1 MDSTHF
7 RYQHTAFWPFHF
19 AYHLT
24 GYDGSTLYCRL
35 YHVTCTQF
43 LHCVKL
49 ICGDEFLN
57 VASTRFTR
65 AHGCDHSKMSST
77 RTDRVRVIRPVNQ
90 GQAVFCAQII
100 SLKTGHDVIRITTTG
115 GNKEFVLFK
124 DVNFVQSFNPDDGT
138 TGAPRYYAQFDIDNM
153 ILGPTPDAAYPVEL
167 HYFYRP
173 ASLTAGAEDGT
184 TWLSS
189 NASVSMLYGSLVE
202 AYTFMKG
209 EADLVQNYT
218 QRFTEALSRVK
229 NFGESQEVTDAYRT
243 GLILREKT

>member
-1 MDSTHF
+1 MS
-7 RYQHTAFWPFHF
+7 
-19 AYHLT
+19 
-24 GYDGSTLYCRL
+24 
-35 YHVTCTQF
+35 
-43 LHCVKL
+43 
-49 ICGDEFLN
+49 
-57 VASTRFTR
+57 FTY
-65 AHGCDHSKMSST
+65 
-77 RTDRVRVIRPVNQ
+77 
-90 GQAVFCAQII
+90 AQ
-100 SLKTGHDVIRITTTG
+100 LKTAIQDYTENTETTFVNSLDIFIKNTEERILKIAQLEVFRKNQSGNMSANNQYLGLPSDYLAPYSLSFTSG

-124 DVNFVQSFNPDDGT
+124 DVNFVQSFNPNNST
-138 TGAPRYYAQFDIDNM
+138 TGAPRYYAQFDIDNF
-153 ILGPTPDAAYPVEL
+153 ILGPTPDAAYDVEL

-184 TWLSS
+184 TWLST
-189 NASVSMLYGSLVE
+189 NASVSMLYGSLIE

>member
-1 MDSTHF
+1 MS
-7 RYQHTAFWPFHF
+7 
-19 AYHLT
+19 
-24 GYDGSTLYCRL
+24 
-35 YHVTCTQF
+35 
-43 LHCVKL
+43 
-49 ICGDEFLN
+49 
-57 VASTRFTR
+57 FTY
-65 AHGCDHSKMSST
+65 
-77 RTDRVRVIRPVNQ
+77 
-90 GQAVFCAQII
+90 AQ
-100 SLKTGHDVIRITTTG
+100 LKTAIQDYTENTETTFVNSLDIFIKNTEERILKIAQLEVFRKNQSGNLTASNQYLALPSDYLAPYSLSFTTG

-153 ILGPTPDAAYPVEL
+153 ILGPTPDASYPVEL

-173 ASLTAGAEDGT
+173 QSLTAGAEDGT
-184 TWLSS
+184 TWLST
-189 NASVSMLYGSLVE
+189 NASVSMLYGSLIE

>member
-1 MDSTHF
+1 MSFTYAQLKTAIQDYTENTETTFVNSLDIFIKNTEERILKIAQLEVF
-7 RYQHTAFWPFHF
+7 RKNQSGNMA
-19 AYHLT
+19 ANN
-24 GYDGSTLYCRL
+24 
-35 YHVTCTQF
+35 QF
-43 LHCVKL
+43 LAL
-49 ICGDEFLN
+49 PSDYL
-57 VASTRFTR
+57 APYSLSFT
-65 AHGCDHSKMSST
+65 S
-77 RTDRVRVIRPVNQ
+77 
-90 GQAVFCAQII
+90 
-100 SLKTGHDVIRITTTG
+100 G

-124 DVNFVQSFNPDDGT
+124 DVNFVQSFNPNNST
-138 TGAPRYYAQFDIDNM
+138 SGAPRYYAQFDIDNF
-153 ILGPTPDAAYPVEL
+153 ILGPTPDASYEVEL

-184 TWLSS
+184 TWLST
-189 NASVSMLYGSLVE
+189 NASVSMLYGSLIE

>member
-1 MDSTHF
+1 MSFTYAQLKTAIQDYTENTETTFVNSLDIFIKNTEERILKIAQLEVF
-7 RYQHTAFWPFHF
+7 RKNQSGNMA
-19 AYHLT
+19 ANN
-24 GYDGSTLYCRL
+24 
-35 YHVTCTQF
+35 QF
-43 LHCVKL
+43 LAL
-49 ICGDEFLN
+49 PSDYL
-57 VASTRFTR
+57 APYSLSFT
-65 AHGCDHSKMSST
+65 S
-77 RTDRVRVIRPVNQ
+77 
-90 GQAVFCAQII
+90 
-100 SLKTGHDVIRITTTG
+100 G

-124 DVNFVQSFNPDDGT
+124 DVNFVQSFNPNNST
-138 TGAPRYYAQFDIDNM
+138 SGAPRYYAQFDIDNF
-153 ILGPTPDAAYPVEL
+153 ILGPTPDAAYEVEL

-184 TWLSS
+184 TWLST
-189 NASVSMLYGSLVE
+189 NASVSMLYGSLIE

>member
-1 MDSTHF
+1 MS
-7 RYQHTAFWPFHF
+7 
-19 AYHLT
+19 
-24 GYDGSTLYCRL
+24 
-35 YHVTCTQF
+35 
-43 LHCVKL
+43 
-49 ICGDEFLN
+49 
-57 VASTRFTR
+57 FTY
-65 AHGCDHSKMSST
+65 
-77 RTDRVRVIRPVNQ
+77 
-90 GQAVFCAQII
+90 AQ
-100 SLKTGHDVIRITTTG
+100 LKTAIQDYTENTESTFVNSLDIFIKNTEERILKIAQLEVFRKNQSGNMTASNQYLALPSLSFTTG

-173 ASLTAGAEDGT
+173 PSLTAGAEDGT
-184 TWLSS
+184 TWLST
-189 NASVSMLYGSLVE
+189 NASVSMLYGSLIE